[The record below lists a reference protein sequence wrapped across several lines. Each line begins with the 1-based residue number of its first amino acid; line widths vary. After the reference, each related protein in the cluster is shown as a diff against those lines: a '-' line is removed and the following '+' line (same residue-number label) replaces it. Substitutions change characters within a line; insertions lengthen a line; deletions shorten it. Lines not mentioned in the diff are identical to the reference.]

1 MGTNLIIGSV
11 IGSQLGSNVNPAEYL
26 AYLERVI
33 ADGGVIDDT
42 QFTLDYL
49 KFLKQQNILDNTKL
63 LIAPEMGT
71 KRRVSG
77 VNTYLSKAY
86 SPKLP
91 INDAFQSTELS
102 QPWLSGNIAPNERL
116 ALKNPNGGSRFLTHP
131 DISFG
136 VNEAWSVSF
145 VVSLFGDRAS
155 NYRYIGSNSGV
166 FGLHLTVNSN
176 DSGIVLYTN
185 GSPSSISSA
194 NLTLILNKRKSKTTI
209 ITITYNNSEVNFF
222 IEKDLVQTISATTVA
237 LFQGLYPL
245 RYGSNAKGITHQY
258 RIQSGAM
265 TPEQVTA
272 EYNFLRA
279 RFPEIESVQIGTQT
293 WATSNLEMV
302 ATPQGNVIPEMQA
315 NAAVVKLN
323 DTFDSTTGWILPTG
337 TSISGSKLVFT
348 NAAWVM
354 AYRTGITV
362 LGKWYKC
369 TLTVESITS
378 GALALTITGNSANI
392 SSAGT
397 YTFYL
402 KNTTSGGTLVG
413 ITATSDS
420 TNAVVDNF
428 IVEELGWANSTEIY
442 DAVYA
447 ATVGTV
453 EQKTYAAVKE
463 AAMWCHHS
471 NDVTLGAIY
480 GKLYNWYAA
489 KLLQMDI
496 DFYNSANPTALWGW
510 KLPNQSNIFT
520 LRDALGGRLVAGGKM
535 KVAGFDYFNSPNTG
549 ADNSSGFSML
559 GAGWRSAVGTF
570 SGIKADGVIWTL
582 HEFTATNAYAPQTIS
597 YTNEFP
603 HSTDNSTN
611 APKASGFPLRL
622 LKS

>member
-279 RFPEIESVQIGTQT
+279 RFPEIESVQIGEQT

-315 NAAVVKLN
+315 NAAVERITNDADREFSSDTGYWGKGTGWTIEGGVAKATNVGVASLFKEGLLIVGKYYKVTYTILN
-323 DTFDSTTGWILPTG
+323 YVSGSMRIDTFSNAPT
-337 TSISGSKLVFT
+337 
-348 NAAWVM
+348 
-354 AYRTGITV
+354 RT
-362 LGKWYKC
+362 
-369 TLTVESITS
+369 
-378 GALALTITGNSANI
+378 AN
-392 SSAGT
+392 GT
-397 YTFYL
+397 YTDIV
-402 KNTTSGGTLVG
+402 KATTVNFGFTNIGGVG
-413 ITATSDS
+413 TYDI
-420 TNAVVDNF
+420 DN
-428 IVEELGWANSTEIY
+428 ISVQELGWANSTEIY
-442 DAVYA
+442 NAVYA
-447 ATVGTV
+447 ATAGTD

-463 AAMWCHHS
+463 AAMWCHYN

-496 DFYNSANPTALWGW
+496 DYYNAANPTTPWGW
-510 KLPNQSNIFT
+510 RVSAKADFET
-520 LRDALGGRLVAGGKM
+520 VAVTLGGTAVAGGKM
-535 KVAGFDYFNSPNTG
+535 KTNTAHWSAPNTG
-549 ADNSSGFSML
+549 ADNSSGFTVL
-559 GAGWRSAVGTF
+559 GSGVRSGSSGQF
-570 SGIKADGVIWTL
+570 SGLQEEAANRVPDIVNIRILFSTSNAQMNTSS
-582 HEFTATNAYAPQTIS
+582 ETNIQLGG
-597 YTNEFP
+597 N
-603 HSTDNSTN
+603 
-611 APKASGFPLRL
+611 LRL
-622 LKS
+622 IKT